1 MEKLTSSLKPFV
13 VLLLKI
19 GVYFFCLS
27 ASLVLAYNLKY
38 GFLIP
43 DTVQQTMWQ
52 TVGWLVSLKII
63 ILVLIGEFKG
73 IFSYFR
79 LPDLFKIIVCFVAVS
94 AGLAVCHYFIRA
106 PWLPGRDIL
115 IADLLFSILF
125 IFFFRASLRI
135 LNTSFFSAS
144 SAGNVAHEKMKVA
157 VIGTDEAASQIISNL
172 KTNHLCNMQPIAA
185 LDDNPKYHGRKL
197 HGVPVVGT
205 PERLSDLA
213 ERQDLQG
220 VIFTGN
226 LSQKRF
232 SECVQLAQSLHLK
245 VFNVP
250 SLGEFLN
257 GRAFASKLRP
267 LEIED
272 FLARDPIRLNTE
284 ESTKQIEGKVVF
296 ITGAGGS
303 IGSELSLQIAKK
315 HPKALVL
322 IDHCEYN
329 LFKIQQTLLAQ
340 GYACEPVLLNITHRE
355 SLRACFEKFKPHYVF
370 HAAAYKHVPL
380 LENQALTAV
389 QNNVGGTLL
398 LGLYATEYG
407 VEKFVLVSTDK
418 AVHPSNTMGAT
429 KRICEMLCIALQQ
442 RSGNI
447 TQFMAVRFGNVLGS
461 AGSVLPTF
469 KEQIA
474 RGGPVTVTHPD
485 MTRYFMTIPEA
496 VSLIL
501 EAFTFKDGDGKIYIL
516 DMGQPVKVLDIAKRM
531 IELSGAA
538 DVPIVFTGIR
548 PGEKL
553 HEELFGD
560 MTSLVSTSHQLVNV
574 YKEDTSYVSKLE
586 SVESYLD
593 AIQELKTEEEA
604 LRFIRGFIKE
614 FKNS

>member
-1 MEKLTSSLKPFV
+1 MKRYV
-13 VLLLKI
+13 VLLLKV

-43 DTVQQTMWQ
+43 DSIQQTMWQ
-52 TVGWLVSLKII
+52 TVGWLVSLKIV

-79 LPDLFKIIVCFVAVS
+79 LPDLFKIIVCFVSVS
-94 AGLAVCHYFIRA
+94 AGLAVCHRFTQT
-106 PWLPGRDIL
+106 PWLPELDIL

-135 LNTSFFSAS
+135 LNISFFHS
-144 SAGNVAHEKMKVA
+144 SQDGSVHEKMKVA
-157 VIGTDEAASQIISNL
+157 VIGTDEAASQIVSNL
-172 KTNHLCNMQPIAA
+172 KTNHLCNMQPIAV

-197 HGVPVVGT
+197 HGIPVVGT

-220 VIFTGN
+220 VIFTGS
-226 LSQKRF
+226 LSQKHF
-232 SECVQLAQSLHLK
+232 SECAQLAQSLHLK

-250 SLGEFLN
+250 SLGEFLS

-272 FLARDPIRLNTE
+272 FLARDPIRLNTA
-284 ESTKQIEGKVVF
+284 ESTRQIEGKVIF

-315 HPKALVL
+315 HPKTLVL

-329 LFKIQQTLLAQ
+329 LFKIQQSLLTQ

-355 SLRACFEKFKPHYVF
+355 PLRACFEKFKPNYVF

-380 LENQALTAV
+380 LESQALTAV
-389 QNNVGGTLL
+389 QNNVGGTAL
-398 LGLYATEYG
+398 LGLCAAEYG
-407 VEKFVLVSTDK
+407 AEKFVLVSTDK
-418 AVHPSNTMGAT
+418 AVNPSNNMGAT
-429 KRICEMLCIALQQ
+429 KRICEMLCMALQQ
-442 RSGNI
+442 RSGNT

-469 KEQIA
+469 REQIA
-474 RGGPVTVTHPD
+474 HGGPVTVTHPD

-496 VSLIL
+496 VGLIL
-501 EAFTFKDGDGKIYIL
+501 EAFTFKDGGGKIYIL
-516 DMGQPVKVLDIAKRM
+516 DMGQPVKILDIAKRM
-531 IELSGAA
+531 IELSGAT
-538 DVPIVFTGIR
+538 DIPIVFTGIR

-553 HEELFGD
+553 HEELFD
-560 MTSLVSTSHQLVNV
+560 DTTSLIATSHQLVNV
-574 YKEDTSYVSKLE
+574 YKENTSYVSKLE
-586 SVESYLD
+586 PVESYLD
-593 AIQELKTEEEA
+593 VIRGMESGEEA
-604 LRFIRGFIKE
+604 LGFIRRFIKE
-614 FKNS
+614 FKIT

>member
-1 MEKLTSSLKPFV
+1 MKQYV
-13 VLLLKI
+13 ILLLKI

-27 ASLVLAYNLKY
+27 ASLMLAYNLKY

-79 LPDLFKIIVCFVAVS
+79 LPDLFKIVVCFVAVS
-94 AGLAVCHYFIRA
+94 TGLVVCRYFIRA
-106 PWLPGRDIL
+106 PWLPERDIL

-135 LNTSFFSAS
+135 LNASFFSAS
-144 SAGNVAHEKMKVA
+144 SAGGVAHEKMKVA

-172 KTNHLCNMQPIAA
+172 KTNHLCNMQPIAV
-185 LDDNPKYHGRKL
+185 LDDNPKYHGRRL
-197 HGVPVVGT
+197 HGIPVIGT
-205 PERLSDLA
+205 PERLSDLT

-226 LSQKRF
+226 LPRKRF
-232 SECVQLAQSLHLK
+232 SECAQLAQSLHLK

-250 SLGEFLN
+250 SIGEFLS
-257 GRAFASKLRP
+257 GRAFASMLRP

-272 FLARDPIRLNTE
+272 FLARDPIRLNTV
-284 ESTKQIEGKVVF
+284 ESAKQIEGKVIF

-315 HPKALVL
+315 HPKTLVL

-329 LFKIQQTLLAQ
+329 LFKIQQSLLTQ

-355 SLRACFEKFKPHYVF
+355 PLRACFEKFKPHYVF

-380 LENQALTAV
+380 LENQALVAV

-398 LGLYATEYG
+398 LGLYAAEYG

-418 AVHPSNTMGAT
+418 AVHPSNNMGAT
-429 KRICEMLCIALQQ
+429 KRICEMLCMALQE
-442 RSGNI
+442 RSGNT

-501 EAFTFKDGDGKIYIL
+501 EAFTFKDGGGKIYIL
-516 DMGQPVKVLDIAKRM
+516 DMGQPVKILDVAKRM
-531 IELSGAA
+531 IELSGAV
-538 DVPIVFTGIR
+538 DTPIVFTGIR

-553 HEELFGD
+553 HEELAD
-560 MTSLVSTSHQLVNV
+560 EASSLISTSHQLVNI
-574 YKEDTSYVSKLE
+574 YKENTSYVSKLE
-586 SVESYLD
+586 PVESYLD
-593 AIQELKTEEEA
+593 AIQGLKTEEDA
-604 LRFIRGFIKE
+604 LRFIRGFIEK

>member
-1 MEKLTSSLKPFV
+1 MKRYV
-13 VLLLKI
+13 VLLLKV

-27 ASLVLAYNLKY
+27 ASFVLAYNLKY
-38 GFLIP
+38 AFLIP
-43 DTVQQTMWQ
+43 DSIQPMMWQ
-52 TVGWLVSLKII
+52 TIGWLVSLKIV

-79 LPDLFKIIVCFVAVS
+79 LPDLFKIIVCFVSVS
-94 AGLAVCHYFIRA
+94 AGLAVCHRFTQA

-135 LNTSFFSAS
+135 LNTSLFPTS
-144 SAGNVAHEKMKVA
+144 SAGGVAHEKMKVA
-157 VIGTDEAASQIISNL
+157 VIGIDEAASQIISNL
-172 KTNHLCNMQPIAA
+172 KTNHLCNMQPIAV

-197 HGVPVVGT
+197 HGVPVSGK
-205 PERLSDLA
+205 PELLSELT
-213 ERQDLQG
+213 EQQGLQG
-220 VIFTGN
+220 VIFTGG

-232 SECVQLAQSLHLK
+232 TECVQLAQSLHLK

-250 SLGEFLN
+250 SIGECLS

-272 FLARDPIRLNTE
+272 FLARDPIHLNTA
-284 ESTKQIEGKVVF
+284 ESAKQIEGKVIF

-315 HPKALVL
+315 HPKTLVL

-329 LFKIQQTLLAQ
+329 LFKIQQSLLTQ

-355 SLRACFEKFKPHYVF
+355 LLRACFEKFKPHYVF

-398 LGLYATEYG
+398 LGLYAAEYG
-407 VEKFVLVSTDK
+407 IEKFVLVSTDK
-418 AVHPSNTMGAT
+418 AVHPSNNMGAT
-429 KRICEMLCIALQQ
+429 KRICEMLCMALQR
-442 RSGNI
+442 RSGST

-496 VSLIL
+496 VGLIL
-501 EAFTFKDGDGKIYIL
+501 EAFTFKDGGRKIYIL
-516 DMGQPVKVLDIAKRM
+516 DMGQPVKILDIAKRM
-531 IELSGAA
+531 IELSGATGI
-538 DVPIVFTGIR
+538 PIVFTGIR

-553 HEELFGD
+553 HEELVD
-560 MTSLVSTSHQLVNV
+560 EATSLISTNHQLVNI
-574 YKEDTSYVSKLE
+574 YKENMSYVSKLE
-586 SVESYLD
+586 PVESYLD
-593 AIQELKTEEEA
+593 VIQGLKTEEDA
-604 LRFIRGFIKE
+604 LRFIRGWVPE

>member
-1 MEKLTSSLKPFV
+1 MKRYV
-13 VLLLKI
+13 VLLLKV

-43 DTVQQTMWQ
+43 DSIQQTMWQ

-79 LPDLFKIIVCFVAVS
+79 LPDLFKIIVCFVSVS
-94 AGLAVCHYFIRA
+94 AGLAVCHRFTQA
-106 PWLPGRDIL
+106 PWLPERDIL
-115 IADLLFSILF
+115 TADLLFSILF

-135 LNTSFFSAS
+135 LNASFFSAS
-144 SAGNVAHEKMKVA
+144 SAGSVAREKMKVA

-172 KTNHLCNMQPIAA
+172 KTNHLCNMQPIAV
-185 LDDNPKYHGRKL
+185 LDDNPKYHGRRL
-197 HGVPVVGT
+197 HGIPVIGT

-226 LSQKRF
+226 LPRKRF
-232 SECVQLAQSLHLK
+232 SECAQLAQSLHLK

-250 SLGEFLN
+250 SIGEFLS

-272 FLARDPIRLNTE
+272 FLARDPIRLNTV
-284 ESTKQIEGKVVF
+284 ESAKQIEGKVIF

-303 IGSELSLQIAKK
+303 IGGELSLQIAKK
-315 HPKALVL
+315 HPKTLVL

-329 LFKIQQTLLAQ
+329 LFKIQQSLLTQ

-355 SLRACFEKFKPHYVF
+355 PLRACFEKFKPNYVF

-398 LGLYATEYG
+398 LGLYAAEYG
-407 VEKFVLVSTDK
+407 VEKFILVSTDK
-418 AVHPSNTMGAT
+418 AVHPSNNMGAT
-429 KRICEMLCIALQQ
+429 KRICEMLCMALQQ

-474 RGGPVTVTHPD
+474 RGGPVTVTHPG

-496 VSLIL
+496 VGLIL
-501 EAFTFKDGDGKIYIL
+501 EAFTFKDGDGKIYTL
-516 DMGQPVKVLDIAKRM
+516 DMGQPVKILDVAKRM
-531 IELSGAA
+531 IELSNAA
-538 DVPIVFTGIR
+538 DIPIIFTGIR

-553 HEELFGD
+553 HEELFD
-560 MTSLVSTSHQLVNV
+560 DTTSLIATSHQLVNV
-574 YKEDTSYVSKLE
+574 YKENTSYVSKLQP
-586 SVESYLD
+586 VENYLD
-593 AIQELKTEEEA
+593 VIQGLETEEDA
-604 LRFIRGFIKE
+604 LRFIRGFIK
-614 FKNS
+614 

>member
-1 MEKLTSSLKPFV
+1 MKRYV
-13 VLLLKI
+13 VLLLKV

-79 LPDLFKIIVCFVAVS
+79 LPDLFKIIVCFVSVS
-94 AGLAVCHYFIRA
+94 TGLALCHYFIRA
-106 PWLPGRDIL
+106 PWLPERDIL

-135 LNTSFFSAS
+135 LNTSFFLAS
-144 SAGNVAHEKMKVA
+144 SAGSVAHEKMKIA
-157 VIGTDEAASQIISNL
+157 VIGTNETASQIISSL
-172 KTNHLCNMQPIAA
+172 KTNHLCNMQPIAV

-226 LSQKRF
+226 LPQKRF
-232 SECVQLAQSLHLK
+232 SECAQLAQSLHLK
-245 VFNVP
+245 AFNVP
-250 SLGEFLN
+250 SIGEFLS

-272 FLARDPIRLNTE
+272 FLARDPIRLNTA
-284 ESTKQIEGKVVF
+284 ESTRQIEGKVIF

-315 HPKALVL
+315 HPKTLVL

-329 LFKIQQTLLAQ
+329 LFKIQQSLLTQ

-380 LENQALTAV
+380 LEKQALVAV
-389 QNNVGGTLL
+389 QNNVGGTAL
-398 LGLYATEYG
+398 LGLYAAEYG

-418 AVHPSNTMGAT
+418 AVHPSNNMGAT
-429 KRICEMLCIALQQ
+429 KRICEMLCMALQQ

-447 TQFMAVRFGNVLGS
+447 TQFMAVRFGNVLGT

-469 KEQIA
+469 REQIA
-474 RGGPVTVTHPD
+474 RGGPITVTHPD

-501 EAFTFKDGDGKIYIL
+501 EAFTFKDSGGKIYIL
-516 DMGQPVKVLDIAKRM
+516 DMGQPVKILDIAKRM
-531 IELSGAA
+531 IELSGTI
-538 DVPIVFTGIR
+538 DIPIVFTGIR

-553 HEELFGD
+553 HEELVD
-560 MTSLVSTSHQLVNV
+560 DATSLISTNHQLVNI
-574 YKEDTSYVSKLE
+574 YKENTSYVSKLE
-586 SVESYLD
+586 PVESYLD
-593 AIQELKTEEEA
+593 AIQGLETEDEA
-604 LRFIRGFIKE
+604 LKFIRGFIKE
-614 FKNS
+614 FKIT